1 MIWLNFSLVPV
12 YGQGFKHVKFNKK
25 VNTTNLS
32 SSILMYSFLNCYQ
45 CIMYI
50 YTHIQ
55 CARIKTK
62 IGVRGSFFFSWGR
75 VGSVRGLFWGILL
88 CEFNQIKFSRPL
100 DPRICIHLQ
109 TTSKVCNCAS
119 STCNN
124 YCAKNVHLHVFAWRC
139 DIII

>member
-1 MIWLNFSLVPV
+1 M
-12 YGQGFKHVKFNKK
+12 KFNKK

-55 CARIKTK
+55 WARIKK
-62 IGVRGSFFFSWGR
+62 KNRGTRVIFFSWGR

-124 YCAKNVHLHVFAWRC
+124 YCAKMFIYMYLHEDVILLFKGLTVTKLFTFC
-139 DIII
+139 L